1 MILGTYIKIKKRVCV
16 KDMSMY
22 RSYLL
27 KNGFW
32 ARKGN
37 EKEEN
42 YNREKAFIKHDE
54 YMGGIYAIIQEGE
67 KRGVKILVD
76 CDEYF
81 FNNFDNL
88 DNFLNSLTHKQDD
101 FIKILKRKNLSKQLR
116 RLEI

>member
-1 MILGTYIKIKKRVCV
+1 
-16 KDMSMY
+16 MSMY

-42 YNREKAFIKHDE
+42 FDKAKAFIKHDVIN
-54 YMGGIYAIIQEGE
+54 GGIYAIIQEGE

-76 CDEYF
+76 GDEYF

>member
-1 MILGTYIKIKKRVCV
+1 
-16 KDMSMY
+16 MSMY

-27 KNGFW
+27 KNNFW
-32 ARKGN
+32 AKKGN
-37 EKEEN
+37 EKGGFTN
-42 YNREKAFIKHDE
+42 KEKVFIKHDE
-54 YMGGIYAIIQEGE
+54 FNGGIYAIIQEGDR
-67 KRGVKILVD
+67 RGVKILVGG
-76 CDEYF
+76 DEYF